1 MDILETLDSPTVNAQ
16 VEAPFIK
23 LLLTPDEA
31 ATALGIKRTFL
42 YHLLTSG
49 QLYSVKVGRTRR
61 VPLIALQ
68 EYVAHLCA
76 TQKAG

>member
-1 MDILETLDSPTVNAQ
+1 MEIVEMFDPPTLNAQ
-16 VEAPFIK
+16 PDGPIVK

-61 VPLIALQ
+61 VPLVALQ
-68 EYVAHLCA
+68 KYVAHLCA

>member
-1 MDILETLDSPTVNAQ
+1 MDIVESIDLPTANAQ
-16 VEAPFIK
+16 VDNPVVK

-61 VPLIALQ
+61 VPVIALQ
-68 EYVAHLCA
+68 NYVAHLCA